1 MTVKKNEKKISKKI
15 SKKEKGLNE
24 PKKNMSAYMIFCK
37 DERIQIKNDMPDID
51 NKSILV
57 ELGSRWNKLKE
68 SDPDKLKY
76 YNDLAEKDKKRYQD
90 EKVNYVKPSSEEE
103 EETEITEVKKVKK
116 VKNRANKS
124 EEGAEPKKTKVNGY
138 INYCSANR
146 ERCKKENEGQL
157 PKVITKILAE
167 EWKALSDD
175 EKAKYKY

>member
-1 MTVKKNEKKISKKI
+1 MTVKKNEKKISN
-15 SKKEKGLNE
+15 KEKGSTG
-24 PKKNMSAYMIFCK
+24 PKKNMSAYMLFCK
-37 DERIQIKNDMPDID
+37 DERIQIKNDMVDID

-57 ELGSRWNKLKE
+57 ELGARWNKVKE
-68 SDPDKLKY
+68 SDHDKLKH
-76 YNDLAEKDKKRYQD
+76 YNELAEKDKKRYQE
-90 EKVNYVKPSSEEE
+90 EKANYVKPSTEEDVE
-103 EETEITEVKKVKK
+103 NDTEEVKKVKK
-116 VKNRANKS
+116 TKS
-124 EEGAEPKKTKVNGY
+124 KPVVSEGGEPKKTKVNGY